1 MELKDKLLE
10 FLEQNRDRH
19 LSGEAMAGE
28 LGVSRTAI
36 WKAITT
42 LKEEGYEIS
51 AIRNK
56 GYRLDVDTDI
66 LSAQG
71 IKKYL
76 QEDYGLDINV
86 IHSVDSTNSYVK
98 SKALAGVKEGYT
110 LIAGS
115 QSMGRGRRGRDFYS
129 PPDSGLYMSI
139 LLRPDSYDA
148 DKALKLTTMSACA
161 VCEAIRELSRKN
173 ALIKWV
179 NDIYIDDKKVSGT
192 LTEGS
197 FDIEG
202 GYLEYAIL
210 GIGINVFKPRDGFP
224 EELKSK
230 AGYIYDEGLSDIKNR
245 LAALVISHFM
255 SYYRSGDLT
264 SYIKKYKEYNLC
276 IDRDVYYEGR
286 CVHVIDIDDD
296 CHLIVRDSEGRI
308 RTLSSGEISISL
320 SK

>member
-148 DKALKLTTMSACA
+148 EKALKLTTMSACA
-161 VCEAIRELSRKN
+161 VCEAIRELSGKN

-202 GYLEYAIL
+202 
-210 GIGINVFKPRDGFP
+210 
-224 EELKSK
+224 
-230 AGYIYDEGLSDIKNR
+230 
-245 LAALVISHFM
+245 
-255 SYYRSGDLT
+255 
-264 SYIKKYKEYNLC
+264 
-276 IDRDVYYEGR
+276 
-286 CVHVIDIDDD
+286 
-296 CHLIVRDSEGRI
+296 
-308 RTLSSGEISISL
+308 
-320 SK
+320 

>member
-1 MELKDKLLE
+1 
-10 FLEQNRDRH
+10 
-19 LSGEAMAGE
+19 
-28 LGVSRTAI
+28 
-36 WKAITT
+36 
-42 LKEEGYEIS
+42 
-51 AIRNK
+51 
-56 GYRLDVDTDI
+56 
-66 LSAQG
+66 
-71 IKKYL
+71 
-76 QEDYGLDINV
+76 
-86 IHSVDSTNSYVK
+86 
-98 SKALAGVKEGYT
+98 
-110 LIAGS
+110 
-115 QSMGRGRRGRDFYS
+115 
-129 PPDSGLYMSI
+129 MSI

-148 DKALKLTTMSACA
+148 EKALKLTTMSACA
-161 VCEAIRELSRKN
+161 VCEAIRELSGKN